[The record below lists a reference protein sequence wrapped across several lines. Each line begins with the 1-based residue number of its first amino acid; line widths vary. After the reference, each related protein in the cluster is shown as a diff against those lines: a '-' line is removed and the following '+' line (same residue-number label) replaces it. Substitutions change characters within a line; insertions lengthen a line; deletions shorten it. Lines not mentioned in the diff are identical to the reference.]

1 MQVQWGFINTPD
13 VFLMLSSHLFR
24 ISFSFHL
31 VIRFLVLTQAAATV
45 PAPVGGGGGRHLLCV
60 SLCVFIPTVTLS
72 IQVSPGVGLASLW
85 EGRELRSYNRCL
97 GSPPKLLQQP
107 QSQVQGPGT
116 FPWAS
121 KISLP
126 SVFKCPLQS
135 LASKLHI
142 SWDSVGC
149 SEDWRGVQ
157 LGA

>member
-85 EGRELRSYNRCL
+85 EGRELRSYSCCS
-97 GSPPKLLQQP
+97 GSPPKLLWQRRSLGPSRQPP
-107 QSQVQGPGT
+107 QSPYHL
-116 FPWAS
+116 
-121 KISLP
+121 SLNVLCNLWLP
-126 SVFKCPLQS
+126 NF
-135 LASKLHI
+135 I
-142 SWDSVGC
+142 
-149 SEDWRGVQ
+149 
-157 LGA
+157 